1 MTASAP
7 LNKSNWKGY
16 TMFKYAIAA
25 ALLFAATPANARET
39 VTDDGNELLDICS
52 KEGYFSQG
60 YCLGYI
66 RALSSGVDM
75 LLYTNK
81 QRICY
86 GPNITIGQ
94 VRDVVLAYLRRNPAK
109 RNENAMVLVS
119 WASAE
124 AWPCK
129 P

>member
-1 MTASAP
+1 MI
-7 LNKSNWKGY
+7 
-16 TMFKYAIAA
+16 KYLIAA
-25 ALLFAATPANARET
+25 AVALAPTAAGAREIA
-39 VTDDGNELLDICS
+39 TDDGNDLLDVCT
-52 KEGYFSQG
+52 KTDYFSQG

-66 RALSSGVDM
+66 RALSSGVDAV
-75 LLYTNK
+75 LATGD

-86 GPNITIGQ
+86 RDHITIGQ
-94 VRDVVLAYLRRNPAK
+94 IRDVVVSYIRRNPAK

-129 P
+129 